1 MSATQGLNTPL
12 ERVDVFLAVRRAAKP
27 ARRAAFSL
35 ALPLI
40 LFLAVVFV
48 LPIVLLL
55 KTSVDNSEARA
66 VLPQTYA
73 ALQDWDGTS
82 LPQETVFAALAADLA
97 QAQKDHT
104 AAGLGK
110 RLNYEVPGM
119 RSRMVSA
126 ARLAANMDSGPYRE
140 AFLAGDA
147 EWGSPALWSVI
158 KRNRHAVTPYYL
170 LTAVDLAQGPDNS
183 LQRVADD
190 QAIFLGVLWRTLMV
204 AASVTV
210 LTLILGYPVA
220 YMLTIAPPAVAR
232 IMMLM
237 VLLPLWTSL
246 LVRTTAWVVLLQTD
260 GIINDLLMTL
270 GLTGHRLQ
278 LIFTRFGTVA
288 AMTHIQLPF
297 TILPIY
303 SVMRSIAPT
312 QLRAARSLGASPFSA
327 FWRIYAPQTVPGV
340 MAGCLMTFILALGY
354 YITPALVGGPG
365 DQMVSNFISVY
376 INRDLNWG
384 LASALGVV
392 LLSVTLGIYFIFLR
406 LVGADKIK
414 LG

>member
-1 MSATQGLNTPL
+1 MSTTM

-40 LFLAVVFV
+40 LFLALVFV

-55 KTSVDNSEARA
+55 KTSVDNPEPAA
-66 VLPQTYA
+66 VLPQTYT
-73 ALQDWDGTS
+73 ALRDWDGKS
-82 LPQETVFAALAADLA
+82 VPEEKVFAALAADLTL
-97 QAQKDHT
+97 AQKDHM

-110 RLNYEVPGM
+110 RLNYEVSGM
-119 RSRMVSA
+119 RSRVVSA
-126 ARLAANMDSGPYRE
+126 ARLSAGLESGPYRE
-140 AFLAGDA
+140 HFIAADP

-158 KRNRHAVTPYYL
+158 KRNSTALTPYYL
-170 LTAVDLAQGPDNS
+170 LTALDLGQGADNS
-183 LQRVADD
+183 LHRVEPD
-190 QAIFLGVLWRTLMV
+190 QAIFMGVLRRTLIV
-204 AASVTV
+204 AASVTL

-220 YMLTIAPPAVAR
+220 YMLTVAPASVAR

-260 GIINDLLMTL
+260 GIINDVLLAL
-270 GLTGHRLQ
+270 GVTTQRLQ
-278 LIFTRFGTVA
+278 LIFTRFGTIA

-327 FWRIYAPQTVPGV
+327 FWRIYAPQTIPGV

-365 DQMVSNFISVY
+365 DQMISNFISVY